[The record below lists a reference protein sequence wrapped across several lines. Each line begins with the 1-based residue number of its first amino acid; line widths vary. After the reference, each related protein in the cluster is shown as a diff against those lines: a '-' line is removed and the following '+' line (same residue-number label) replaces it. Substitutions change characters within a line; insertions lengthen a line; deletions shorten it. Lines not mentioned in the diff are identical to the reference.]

1 MPQRGL
7 YSAFSF
13 PTLSTCQRP
22 KTLTIECTSN
32 PSRFFN
38 SRIYNAA
45 DKACI
50 DQNSSTCQCP
60 KTLTIESTSDSIK
73 AIKKTERNRHRFFS
87 VLPQR
92 GLHSTASFPTL
103 FTCQRPKTLTI
114 EFTSNATTFFNS
126 RIHNGTDKAC
136 TDQNPSTCQRPKTL
150 TIVFTSDS
158 IKVIKKTERNRH
170 RFFGVL
176 PQRGLHSAAS
186 FPTLST
192 CQSPKTLTIEFT
204 SNATTFFNS
213 RIYNGADKA
222 CTDQNASLIN
232 SSPLSGIF
240 PPMI

>member
-1 MPQRGL
+1 MVIEACTLSYEKEEKWICCHGNRITEIAVVVVAIKVLKKIERNRHSLFGVLPQRGL

-22 KTLTIECTSN
+22 KTLTIESTSN

-38 SRIYNAA
+38 SRIHDGA

-50 DQNSSTCQCP
+50 DQNPSTCQCP

-73 AIKKTERNRHRFFS
+73 VIKKTERNRHRFFS

-92 GLHSTASFPTL
+92 GLHSAASFPIL
-103 FTCQRPKTLTI
+103 FTCQR
-114 EFTSNATTFFNS
+114 
-126 RIHNGTDKAC
+126 
-136 TDQNPSTCQRPKTL
+136 
-150 TIVFTSDS
+150 
-158 IKVIKKTERNRH
+158 
-170 RFFGVL
+170 
-176 PQRGLHSAAS
+176 
-186 FPTLST
+186 
-192 CQSPKTLTIEFT
+192 PKTLTIEFT

-222 CTDQNASLIN
+222 CTDQNPSLIN

-240 PPMI
+240 PSVI